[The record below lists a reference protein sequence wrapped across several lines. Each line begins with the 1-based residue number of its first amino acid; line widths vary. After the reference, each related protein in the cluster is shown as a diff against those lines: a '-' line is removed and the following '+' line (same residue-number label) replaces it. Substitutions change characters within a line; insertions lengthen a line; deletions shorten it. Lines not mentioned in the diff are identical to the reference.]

1 MQVSIEVPVFK
12 GRFLRP
18 CIDSVLAQTSNAWT
32 LSLLWD
38 GGDQQ
43 SREILDK
50 VERERDPRIRVYF
63 ADNRGIAGA
72 RQFLSGHSTGEYILP
87 LDDDDILP
95 PMAIEHFLQAATEH
109 PWASLIRGRRNFID
123 VEGDVVNQEP
133 WFPFGPRNYDR
144 GMVTDL
150 FNQSQPYL
158 IRRSAYNRTRGWT
171 GFSDFMGAGEDCDI
185 FLQLEEVAHF
195 ELVDEVL
202 YHYRLHDR
210 RTSDAL
216 TPAAAFE
223 MWRRL
228 ADAVLARMGLPLKRV
243 NDTPPFVYE
252 ALPRPAAKLE
262 DVDFVVQRAGG
273 PSAASLRKCGVAEDA
288 VHEAV
293 GVEGPG
299 TWRMA
304 GFRATKRRMVC
315 FLDEHV
321 EIETRSALETLIR
334 ALDSASA
341 DLLAPRLRGEHDALL
356 VRSATVGL
364 DGAEECIEGARQ
376 ARGEDQKVVFPSW
389 LLGECLLVR
398 REVIM
403 ATGGFDERYVPASLQ
418 DVDFC
423 IQARRRGFR
432 CAKIPLTGVI
442 YRGSLD
448 ANWTVSDVIELRLK
462 WRSHPALLQP

>member
-1 MQVSIEVPVFK
+1 MERLMQVSIEVPVFK

-223 MWRRL
+223 M
-228 ADAVLARMGLPLKRV
+228 
-243 NDTPPFVYE
+243 
-252 ALPRPAAKLE
+252 
-262 DVDFVVQRAGG
+262 
-273 PSAASLRKCGVAEDA
+273 
-288 VHEAV
+288 
-293 GVEGPG
+293 
-299 TWRMA
+299 
-304 GFRATKRRMVC
+304 
-315 FLDEHV
+315 
-321 EIETRSALETLIR
+321 
-334 ALDSASA
+334 
-341 DLLAPRLRGEHDALL
+341 
-356 VRSATVGL
+356 
-364 DGAEECIEGARQ
+364 
-376 ARGEDQKVVFPSW
+376 
-389 LLGECLLVR
+389 
-398 REVIM
+398 
-403 ATGGFDERYVPASLQ
+403 
-418 DVDFC
+418 
-423 IQARRRGFR
+423 
-432 CAKIPLTGVI
+432 
-442 YRGSLD
+442 
-448 ANWTVSDVIELRLK
+448 
-462 WRSHPALLQP
+462 